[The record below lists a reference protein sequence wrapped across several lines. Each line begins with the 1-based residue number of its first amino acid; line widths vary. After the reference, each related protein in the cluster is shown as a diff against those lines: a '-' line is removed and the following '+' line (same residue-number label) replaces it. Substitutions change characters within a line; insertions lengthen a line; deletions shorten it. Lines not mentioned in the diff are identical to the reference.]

1 MADASA
7 QHSLTLQD
15 MRRARAGSSLGFT
28 LYAQFG
34 DEPTKSDPYLG
45 VLNNALLCG
54 YAVTA
59 INGGPV
65 PSPMPWTAMGRL
77 IYPQPGMNS
86 LDDFIA
92 VMATPAIARWVATR
106 VATADVSEAPSG

>member
-45 VLNNALLCG
+45 VLNNALLCE

-59 INGGPV
+59 INGEPI
-65 PSPMPWTAMGRL
+65 PSPMPWFAIGRL
-77 IYPQPGMNS
+77 IYPQPNMNS

-92 VMATPAIARWVATR
+92 CMATPAIARWVAHR
-106 VATADVSEAPSG
+106 VATAKVSEPHRG